1 MARIVV
7 VDDNA
12 ILRRRVREVLEQ
24 DGHSVEEAGEGK
36 KGLELIRAFKPHL
49 VVADIFMPEMD
60 GLELIGE
67 LREGDNAP
75 SVLAISAGSSVLNHC
90 MLPDARLLGAND
102 VLAKPFDSQQLRRAV
117 DNLLGSSREF
127 EDS

>member
-1 MARIVV
+1 MARVVV
-7 VDDNA
+7 VDDNET
-12 ILRRRVREVLEQ
+12 LRRRVREVLEQ
-24 DGHSVEEAGEGK
+24 DGHSVQEAGEGK
-36 KGLELIRAFKPHL
+36 KGLEMIRTFKPDL

-75 SVLAISAGSSVLNHC
+75 SVLAISAGSSVLDHC
-90 MLPDARLLGAND
+90 MLADARLLGAND

-117 DNLLGSSREF
+117 ANLLRSPRES
-127 EDS
+127 EHS